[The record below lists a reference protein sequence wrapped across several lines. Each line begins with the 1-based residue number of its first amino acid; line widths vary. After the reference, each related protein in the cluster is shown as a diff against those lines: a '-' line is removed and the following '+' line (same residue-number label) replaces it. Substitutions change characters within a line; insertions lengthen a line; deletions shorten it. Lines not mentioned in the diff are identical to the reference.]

1 MATTNRTLVHVLD
14 IIDDRVML
22 SIPGWRSRWFVER
35 TLDIFA
41 LELRETVT
49 RDSYYFGQV
58 NVGVERS
65 EDLTIEVT
73 EIAPPVHP
81 DDADELP
88 VAEEQLARALEKL
101 EQKERDHSIQKN
113 ILGAALG
120 DREASMHAATRLQM
134 ELLKALCMPDSE
146 RVAPSATIAAQID
159 NARRLVQVLVDERDA
174 FRRARNIDRASIDLK
189 DQTLNEVRAA
199 LQDGRDEAL
208 WPPGKTLGEA
218 IDLLVTRAQEP
229 KSVVMADLELVT
241 WAAQRRVLHL
251 AEPPAALKPLVE
263 AVLAW
268 LADAQARPA
277 EAVVASYLGTD
288 EGRELGLVVEINR
301 RVLHPVGLAAEV
313 MDVGPST
320 FHLRVQD
327 HRDDLEG
334 MVYDPLPVE
343 KIEAYRELVESR
355 RDHRQAALGYFI
367 QPTHPEDQRAMH
379 VAQQG
384 GSAFK
389 LGHTRDQNPHAAG
402 PDRESWFYG
411 FDAMAWEA
419 KGCTCDNPPPHPG
432 AEGVFHTSD
441 DCPIHGDEDDIKEE
455 PVP

>member
-35 TLDIFA
+35 TLDVFA
-41 LELRETVT
+41 PELRETVT

-58 NVGVERS
+58 NVGAERS

-73 EIAPPVHP
+73 GLAPPVHP
-81 DDADELP
+81 EDADEFP

-159 NARRLVQVLVDERDA
+159 NARRLVQVLVNERDA

-189 DQTLNEVRAA
+189 DQTLNEIRAA
-199 LQDGRDEAL
+199 LRDGRDEAL

-268 LADAQARPA
+268 LADAQTQMR
-277 EAVVASYLGTD
+277 ASH
-288 EGRELGLVVEINR
+288 N
-301 RVLHPVGLAAEV
+301 
-313 MDVGPST
+313 
-320 FHLRVQD
+320 
-327 HRDDLEG
+327 DDQ
-334 MVYDPLPVE
+334 
-343 KIEAYRELVESR
+343 S
-355 RDHRQAALGYFI
+355 
-367 QPTHPEDQRAMH
+367 
-379 VAQQG
+379 
-384 GSAFK
+384 
-389 LGHTRDQNPHAAG
+389 
-402 PDRESWFYG
+402 
-411 FDAMAWEA
+411 
-419 KGCTCDNPPPHPG
+419 
-432 AEGVFHTSD
+432 
-441 DCPIHGDEDDIKEE
+441 EE
-455 PVP
+455 PIA